1 MVLFVDLDDEESGSD
16 HLDPRHHS
24 LQHGSNSHE
33 AEAPGDERPNPNR
46 NGFAAILSC
55 YPIVTSLAGHLDL
68 NSLHD
73 LSRTC
78 RQFRANLLQ
87 CRKQLIAQSLRCSKE
102 HEDLSSSL
110 ADRLR
115 EARLAWRTNGGSSYA
130 GRITSGKVGKCA
142 RDLVAECRNCGTV
155 VCRNCTAKPPPSLDT
170 ALRSRHRRLCR
181 TCIKAPLS
189 LHTSLGTLHYNEA
202 GATLSPSSSPSSSP
216 ARLHRF
222 PTPTAE
228 PGQVDTEDA
237 FTASAFLRDSC
248 NCADIFWLCQDCGR
262 GLRPA
267 DLDYS
272 RGWTWRKSYSTYLGG
287 LGTGIGEGSEG
298 VHCGRRGACLAA
310 KIVEQE
316 VDCDADA
323 LRAMEEEAEKIAS
336 QGTGRNWQGTS
347 FEIQEI
353 DGIGGVVKKKIKK
366 LIPVGAS
373 VVEKEDERDGSRAY
387 LDREVRGEVR
397 SWCSWCER
405 VIPSKEE

>member
-1 MVLFVDLDDEESGSD
+1 MADGNT
-16 HLDPRHHS
+16 
-24 LQHGSNSHE
+24 NS
-33 AEAPGDERPNPNR
+33 
-46 NGFAAILSC
+46 SS
-55 YPIVTSLAGHLDL
+55 IVISLAGHLDL

-102 HEDLSSSL
+102 DEDRSSTL

-142 RDLVAECRNCGTV
+142 RDLVAECRNCATV
-155 VCRNCTAKPPPSLDT
+155 VCRVSSEQAYMKIALLIEAKNCAAKPPPSLDT
-170 ALRSRHRRLCR
+170 ALKSRHRRLCR

-189 LHTSLGTLHYNEA
+189 LHTSPGTLLYNE
-202 GATLSPSSSPSSSP
+202 TSVTSSPTSSPSSSP

-228 PGQVDTEDA
+228 PVQADA
-237 FTASAFLRDSC
+237 FTTSAFQRDPC
-248 NCADIFWLCQDCGR
+248 NCPDIFWLCQDCGR

-298 VHCGRRGACLAA
+298 VQCGRHGACLAA

-323 LRAMEEEAEKIAS
+323 LRAMELEAEKIAS

-366 LIPVGAS
+366 LIPVGAN
-373 VVEKEDERDGSRAY
+373 VIENEDERDGTRAY
-387 LDREVRGEVR
+387 LYREVKGEVR

-405 VIPSKEE
+405 VIPSKKEM

>member
-1 MVLFVDLDDEESGSD
+1 MADGNT
-16 HLDPRHHS
+16 
-24 LQHGSNSHE
+24 NS
-33 AEAPGDERPNPNR
+33 
-46 NGFAAILSC
+46 SS
-55 YPIVTSLAGHLDL
+55 IVISLAGHLDL

-87 CRKQLIAQSLRCSKE
+87 CRKQLVAQSLRCSKE
-102 HEDLSSSL
+102 DEDRSSTL

-142 RDLVAECRNCGTV
+142 RDFVAECRSCGTV
-155 VCRNCTAKPPPSLDT
+155 VCRVSLGRGGQYCAEIGLLIKTKNCTAKPPPSLDT
-170 ALRSRHRRLCR
+170 ALKSRHRRLCR
-181 TCIKAPLS
+181 ICIKAPLA
-189 LHTSLGTLHYNEA
+189 LHTSLRTLQYSEC
-202 GATLSPSSSPSSSP
+202 ATTSPTSSPSSSP

-222 PTPTAE
+222 PTPTFV
-228 PGQVDTEDA
+228 PGQTQVEVDDA
-237 FTASAFLRDSC
+237 FTASAFQRGPC
-248 NCADIFWLCQDCGR
+248 KCPDIFWLCQDCGR

-323 LRAMEEEAEKIAS
+323 LRAMEEEAKKIAS

-366 LIPVGAS
+366 LIPVGAN
-373 VVEKEDERDGSRAY
+373 VIENEDERDGSRAY
-387 LDREVRGEVR
+387 LDREVKGEVR
-397 SWCSWCER
+397 SWCSWCKR
-405 VIPSKEE
+405 VIPSKKEL